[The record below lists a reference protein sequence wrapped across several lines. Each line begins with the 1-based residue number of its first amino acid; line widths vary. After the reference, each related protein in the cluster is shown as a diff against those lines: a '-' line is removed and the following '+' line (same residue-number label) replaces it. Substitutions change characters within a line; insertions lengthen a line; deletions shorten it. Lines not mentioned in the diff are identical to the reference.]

1 MESCNSIVM
10 IFPLFLYL
18 IKDNIDMSELS
29 HNNYLNLSLLVVG
42 FLLNKDNFQGT
53 VYVMFVYFMIQSL
66 AKDGGQDISEEPEDV
81 DEVQEGFS
89 AEETVNVE
97 RKDFKRETSEKRN
110 LYAFDPFSDQESKI
124 YENLENVNG
133 YNLDEG
139 SNYELF

>member
-1 MESCNSIVM
+1 MESCNTIVM
-10 IFPLFLYL
+10 MFPLFLYL

-29 HNNYLNLSLLVVG
+29 HNKYLNLSLLVVG

-53 VYVMFVYFMIQSL
+53 VYIMFVYFMIQSL
-66 AKDGGQDISEEPEDV
+66 AKDGGQELSEELEDV

-89 AEETVNVE
+89 AEETVNFE
-97 RKDFKRETSEKRN
+97 EDFKRETSEKSN
-110 LYAFDPFSDQESKI
+110 LYAFDPFSDKESKI

-133 YNLDEG
+133 YNMDEG